1 MSAGSLVGM
10 FINFIMFS
18 LLSSVIGKAFDIM
31 IGIMNQWD
39 TLPMDGFN
47 TISQLHLI
55 YIAGPFLYVLALG
68 YNHIVTSNSESNAEV

>member
-10 FINFIMFS
+10 FINFVMFAVV
-18 LLSSVIGKAFDIM
+18 SVAIGKMFDVLVVV
-31 IGIMNQWD
+31 MNQFQ

-47 TISQLHLI
+47 TVSQLHLL
-55 YIAGPFLYVLALG
+55 YIAGPFLYALALG

>member
-10 FINFIMFS
+10 FVNF
-18 LLSSVIGKAFDIM
+18 LLFGVVSIAIGKMFDVLVV
-31 IGIMNQWD
+31 IMNQFQ

-55 YIAGPFLYVLALG
+55 YIAGPFLYALALG

>member
-1 MSAGSLVGM
+1 MSAGSLVGA
-10 FINFIMFS
+10 FINFILFG

-31 IGIMNQWD
+31 VNIMNQWD

-55 YIAGPFLYVLALG
+55 YIAGPFLYLLALG